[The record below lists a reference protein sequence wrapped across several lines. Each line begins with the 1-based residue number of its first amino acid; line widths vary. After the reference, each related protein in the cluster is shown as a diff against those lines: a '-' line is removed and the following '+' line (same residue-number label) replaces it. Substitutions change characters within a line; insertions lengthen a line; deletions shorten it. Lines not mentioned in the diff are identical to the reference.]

1 MGKADIESDVFR
13 RVMGHF
19 PTGVTVVAARDVDGE
34 PYGLTVNSFASVSLD
49 PPLVLVCIDRRAN
62 SHDRLVETGTFT
74 VSVLAANQAHI
85 AARFAS
91 TPSRERFKDLPWG
104 ISAAGDPVVE
114 DAAAWLECSLRE
126 SHEAG
131 DHTILVGRVESVG
144 QRDAEALV
152 FHRGRYRTFA
162 P

>member
-34 PYGLTVNSFASVSLD
+34 PYGLTVNSFTSVSLD
-49 PPLVLVCIDRRAN
+49 PPLVLVCIDRQAN
-62 SHDRLVETGTFT
+62 SHDRLVETRTFA

-91 TPSRERFKDLPWG
+91 APSWGRFEDLAWG
-104 ISAAGDPVVE
+104 VSPAGDPIVE
-114 DAAAWLECSLRE
+114 KAAAWVACSLME

-144 QRDAEALV
+144 ERDADALI